1 MYSSFAQ
8 LGLVLSI
15 LLGCLVPFGFMWL
28 RSLSLLHFKKLLSNI
43 ILIQFISITYAF
55 IALSYAYL
63 NSDFSLYNVYRNSHQ
78 AIPLIYKFSGVW
90 SNHEGSMLLWLF
102 LLSLVNLVFTQSK
115 LPDRHKIS
123 VYSVQIIIIS
133 SLLAYTILKSN
144 PFVKLTPVPL
154 QGRGF
159 NPLLQDIALAIHPP
173 ILYLG
178 YVSSIIP
185 FAISIAALANKELS
199 PKMISLMQKW
209 TGFSWSFLSLGVGLG
224 AWWAYRELGWGGYW
238 FWDPVENASILTW
251 LSSIA
256 LIHSLYV
263 TKKLD
268 TNYRWTILLAILGFL
283 LAVLTSFIVR
293 SGIVTSVH
301 SFASDSSRGSF
312 ILGLLFVYSSLSL
325 VLFAVR
331 GHYLSVVGANHSW
344 LSRFGGINLSNIFWL
359 ISITI
364 ILVSLIYP
372 LLLNVYNGEQ
382 ISLEANFF
390 RKTFIPVMI
399 PILVLLALTLPATWQ
414 NITMLHYRQFVYSL
428 LLALILT
435 IGFYKYSNQ
444 SPCAIIILAFAA
456 GALVSVRM
464 CFWLYQRYISS
475 PLKLKFYFIWL
486 VHLAAGLFVM
496 TIAFIEANSQELLLN
511 LKEGESVKFNDF
523 EVLYK
528 RKENVAL
535 DNYLAGRVVLEVQKS
550 NELIASLKPE
560 IRYYPVEQSQTS
572 EAAVY
577 HNLFYDLY
585 AVINEITE
593 DANIVFKLYYKPVI
607 SWLWGIILLIFISGI
622 VLICDFKKK
631 KDANF

>member
-15 LLGCLVPFGFMWL
+15 LLGCLVPFGFIWL
-28 RSLSLLHFKKLLSNI
+28 KSLSLSHFKKLLSNI
-43 ILIQFISITYAF
+43 ILIQFIAITYAF
-55 IALSYAYL
+55 IALSYAYVV
-63 NSDFSLYNVYRNSHQ
+63 SDFSLYNVYRNSHQ

-102 LLSLVNLVFTQSK
+102 LLSIVNFAFTQSK
-115 LPDRHKIS
+115 LPDRHKIWI
-123 VYSVQIIIIS
+123 YSVQIMIVS
-133 SLLAYTILKSN
+133 SLLSYTILKSN
-144 PFVKLTPVPL
+144 PFIKLAPIPL

-178 YVSSIIP
+178 YVSAVIP
-185 FAISIAALANKELS
+185 FAISIAALVNKELS
-199 PKMISLMQKW
+199 PNMILLMQKW

-256 LIHSLYV
+256 LIHSLYA
-263 TKKLD
+263 TKKLG

-312 ILGLLFVYSSLSL
+312 ILGLLFIYSSFSL
-325 VLFAVR
+325 GLFAIR
-331 GHYLSVVGANHSW
+331 GQYLSGQDNHNW
-344 LSRFGGINLSNIFWL
+344 LSRFGGINLANIFWL
-359 ISITI
+359 ISILI

-399 PILVLLALTLPATWQ
+399 PIFILLALTLPATWQ
-414 NITMLHYRQFVYSL
+414 NITALHYRQFIYSL
-428 LLALILT
+428 LLALVVT
-435 IGFYKYSNQ
+435 GGFYYYSNQ
-444 SPCAIIILAFAA
+444 TPCVITTVAFAA
-456 GALVSVRM
+456 GALVSIRM
-464 CFWLYQRYISS
+464 CLWFYQRYISS

-496 TIAFIEANSQELLLN
+496 LVAFIEANSQELLLN
-511 LKEGESVKFNDF
+511 LKEGDSVKFNDF

-535 DNYLAGRVVLEVQKS
+535 DNYLAGRIVLEIQKD
-550 NELIASLKPE
+550 NQIITTLKPE
-560 IRYYPVEQSQTS
+560 IRYYPVEKSQTS
-572 EAAVY
+572 EASIY

-607 SWLWGIILLIFISGI
+607 SWLWGIILLIFVSGI
-622 VLICDFKKK
+622 VLIYDFKKK